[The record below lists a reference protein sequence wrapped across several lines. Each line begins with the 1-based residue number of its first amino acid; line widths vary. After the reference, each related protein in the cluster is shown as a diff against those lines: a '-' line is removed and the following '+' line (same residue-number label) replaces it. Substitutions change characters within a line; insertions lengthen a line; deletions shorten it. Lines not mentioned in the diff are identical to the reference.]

1 MHELYITV
9 LYEPI
14 FNALI
19 GLYHILPW
27 KDLGIAIILV
37 TLIIKFVL
45 YFPSLSSIKSQRAL
59 QDIQPK
65 LNEIKEKYKNDREK
79 MSAELMKFY
88 KENKVNPL
96 SSCLPILIQFPIL
109 IALYRVFIGGLN
121 LDPHTGILVSAQVD
135 HLYGALQEIYRIT
148 PISTMFLGFINMSA
162 KKNIALAVF
171 ASGLQFFQARMME
184 RRRPKVKTEGA
195 KDEALA
201 ANINRQML
209 YVFPFMTLYFGYMF
223 PAGLTLYWLVSTL
236 FTIIQQYIIFKRHP
250 VTS

>member
-1 MHELYITV
+1 MYELYTTL

-14 FNALI
+14 LNALI
-19 GLYHILPW
+19 GIYHILPW
-27 KDLGIAIILV
+27 KDFGIAIILI
-37 TLIIKFVL
+37 TLLIKAIL
-45 YFPSLSSIKSQRAL
+45 YFPSLSSIKSQRSL

-121 LDPHTGILVSAQVD
+121 LDPQTGILVSEQVN
-135 HLYGALQEIYRIT
+135 HLYGALQHIYATT
-148 PISTMFLGFINMSA
+148 PISTMFLGFVDMSA
-162 KKNIALAVF
+162 SKNIPLAVF
-171 ASGLQFFQARMME
+171 ASALQFAQARMME
-184 RRRPKVKTEGA
+184 RRRPKPLTEGS
-195 KDEALA
+195 KDEALT

-209 YVFPFMTLYFGYMF
+209 YLFPLMTLYFGYVF
-223 PAGLTLYWLVSTL
+223 PAGLTLYWLVSTV
-236 FTIIQQYIIFKRHP
+236 FTIVQQRIIFKKHP
-250 VTS
+250 LPS